1 VVNPPATRTVLA
13 LHSILGTSPVRVVVR
28 PISPGM
34 IGDLLQHRRLLQCI
48 HSIPE
53 VVCDAAIDS
62 IQKKHGQFLFCF
74 SAFHPEG
81 KPVAL
86 EEWNYTILT
95 RVVTRMN
102 VFDISHASYT
112 W

>member
-1 VVNPPATRTVLA
+1 MVNPPATRTVLA

-34 IGDLLQHRRLLQCI
+34 IGDLLQHRRLLQRI

-74 SAFHPEG
+74 SASHPERIPCG
-81 KPVAL
+81 TQGMEL
-86 EEWNYTILT
+86 YYT

-102 VFDISHASYT
+102 VFDISHASYS